1 MAYEISADILDIA
14 TSMFKYPW
22 LEYPERTKELRKA
35 MAPVRLPLSRYQM
48 PKEEFPPSPECW
60 RQHPSKPLSVPYC
73 YCKKPEVY
81 THWHTLCDKRQERE
95 AEKMLRKMRDHP
107 RQLKEGTPI
116 QKFHLPMSKLT
127 IQSQMG
133 SKPSDPAGDPLKWQ
147 RLKVRDHG
155 GRENGETPFVGVLTL
170 GSHYPSALSPC
181 LQNGGRKGK
190 GTGLDEHLFEV
201 LQLYLSLS
209 SFPLAPLD
217 GQELTKSLESPREP
231 EQFYAAQALGCL
243 GVSEQFVMEA
253 LWQVA
258 QTGSEKVKSEACRSL
273 ALLGCLNKHVI
284 QVLITQLK
292 GQNEEERMDSLTRL
306 RVALNSQ
313 AAVPKDKVT
322 GRRVSNWGKRTQV
335 GDEEKLVPVLQMLIK
350 KSSNEAAVEAAL
362 CLGFLRPCSKIAQEF
377 LLQCLSQGSKTQR
390 MKALRMLV
398 KMMHVHSAT
407 VIRAI
412 LDQLCSSSV
421 LEHRFEAT
429 QMLKTIGLEKIQAQ
443 GLEGFTFDLLWRKT
457 YNEPFL
463 AMRQAVA
470 ETVEELKMKP
480 TMMNLVEAQL
490 MNSNATARQEAVISL
505 GVLGIHSP
513 QVFHLLLDML
523 DAEKSQAVK
532 NSLQETL
539 TLLASTDPWIQNKLK
554 NKVIFVYEAPKTN
567 EEAEP
572 TRFRKDLENPEEL
585 NIQDFQ
591 LAQLNPLFIA
601 KSRATSDQQKKLSAQ
616 RESAFY
622 LTSTFPTCF
631 SKPKHKAQATGP
643 WVPGIRKQLQILA
656 KTSK

>member
-147 RLKVRDHG
+147 RLK
-155 GRENGETPFVGVLTL
+155 
-170 GSHYPSALSPC
+170 
-181 LQNGGRKGK
+181 
-190 GTGLDEHLFEV
+190 
-201 LQLYLSLS
+201 
-209 SFPLAPLD
+209 
-217 GQELTKSLESPREP
+217 ELTKSLESPREP

>member
-1 MAYEISADILDIA
+1 MMAYEISADILDIA

-73 YCKKPEVY
+73 YFKKPEVY
-81 THWHTLCDKRQERE
+81 THWHTLYDKRQERE

-147 RLKVRDHG
+147 RLK
-155 GRENGETPFVGVLTL
+155 
-170 GSHYPSALSPC
+170 
-181 LQNGGRKGK
+181 
-190 GTGLDEHLFEV
+190 
-201 LQLYLSLS
+201 
-209 SFPLAPLD
+209 
-217 GQELTKSLESPREP
+217 ELTKSLESPREP

-313 AAVPKDKVT
+313 AAVPKD
-322 GRRVSNWGKRTQV
+322 KRTQV

-463 AMRQAVA
+463 AMRKAVA

-505 GVLGIHSP
+505 GVLGIHKP

-554 NKVIFVYEAPKTN
+554 NKVIFIYEAPKTN

-572 TRFRKDLENPEEL
+572 TRFRKDPENPEEL

-643 WVPGIRKQLQILA
+643 WVPGIKKQLQILA